1 MKKRNA
7 SIIFISIAVIG
18 VIILSVGLYYY
29 MIKAGI
35 PYQDPTPE
43 MLQRYNSWLKQGE
56 VLSLTGMGIIVLDVF
71 CLIVY
76 RVMKGR

>member
-7 SIIFISIAVIG
+7 GIIFISIAVIG
-18 VIILSVGLYYY
+18 VIILAVGLYYY

-56 VLSLTGMGIIVLDVF
+56 VLSLTGMGIIFLDVF

-76 RVMKGR
+76 RVTKGR